1 MAADKIIL
9 TCAVGVD
16 IQSALKAAADDQ
28 YTTTSTILR
37 QALVSYLRRYNY
49 LEPRSLE
56 EQSKA
61 VHEEVSKVI
70 AKLGWRDDK

>member
-1 MAADKIIL
+1 MATDKIIL
-9 TCAVGVD
+9 TCAVGTD
-16 IQSALKAAADDQ
+16 IQAALKLAADDQ

-37 QALVSYLRRYNY
+37 QALVSYLRKYNY

-61 VHEEVSKVI
+61 VHAEVSKVI
-70 AKLGWRDDK
+70 DRLGWRNE